1 MMIIGRVAI
10 QYIGLLILLG
20 ISVFSLMV
28 VIGDEYPELL
38 PRMPTVQSRMAAFF
52 SGEEAAADADQNY
65 QINKAKVAL
74 ANGGIIGQGPG
85 NSTQRNYLPHP
96 YSDFIFAIIVEEY
109 GALGG
114 ILLIGVYLLL
124 FFRVVRL
131 VTKSPKTFG
140 AMVALGLSL
149 LIVLQAFINIAV
161 VLNLVPVTGIPL
173 PLVSMG
179 GTSFLFTCLA
189 FGVILS
195 VSKYIETTAA

>member
-1 MMIIGRVAI
+1 
-10 QYIGLLILLG
+10 
-20 ISVFSLMV
+20 
-28 VIGDEYPELL
+28 
-38 PRMPTVQSRMAAFF
+38 
-52 SGEEAAADADQNY
+52 
-65 QINKAKVAL
+65 
-74 ANGGIIGQGPG
+74 
-85 NSTQRNYLPHP
+85 
-96 YSDFIFAIIVEEY
+96 
-109 GALGG
+109 
-114 ILLIGVYLLL
+114 L